1 MSNGIKTFG
10 IVSFVLSLIL
20 SGCMRIKD
28 TRGIKKYF
36 QDQGRAE
43 ILAVDIKAKNPDQ
56 NSPEYKEA
64 EARFNKAAGTGNGW
78 TKGIVFDAE
87 MKREVNVSIE
97 DYENSDT
104 RKFIEEF
111 LSLEEEMPIFKAMG
125 FETAIVLWPFIESLI
140 EKIIE
145 QNEKQIDKAIRN
157 IKEQFSKARWTTFEL
172 TTSQWIDAKYKDD

>member
-28 TRGIKKYF
+28 TSGIKQYF

-43 ILAVDIKAKNPDQ
+43 ILAVDIKAKNPDH
-56 NSPEYKEA
+56 NSPVYKEA
-64 EARFNKAAGTGNGW
+64 EACFNKAAGTGNGW
-78 TKGIVFDAE
+78 TEGIVLDAK
-87 MKREVNVSIE
+87 MKREVNVSIQ
-97 DYENSDT
+97 DYKNSDT
-104 RKFIEEF
+104 GKFIEKF
-111 LSLEEEMPIFKAMG
+111 LSLKEERKINKSG
-125 FETAIVLWPFIESLI
+125 LGTAIVVLPFIESLI

-157 IKEQFSKARWTTFEL
+157 IEEQLSKARWTTFEL
-172 TTSQWIDAKYKDD
+172 TTSQWINAKYNDD